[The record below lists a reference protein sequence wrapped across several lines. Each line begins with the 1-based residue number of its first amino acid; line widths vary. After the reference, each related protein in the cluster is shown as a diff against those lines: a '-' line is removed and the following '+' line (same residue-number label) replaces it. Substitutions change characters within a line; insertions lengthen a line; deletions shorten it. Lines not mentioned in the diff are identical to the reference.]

1 MLVFIHIN
9 KTAGRTVRYMLRSSF
24 GVRHCEVETRRVNGE
39 KQPFSS
45 ADLRQL
51 RKLYPRLESI
61 AGHSV
66 TGNINLEEHGTRFDY
81 FTFVREPLK
90 TCASRFQYNVQYRGH
105 KDLVF
110 EEWIER
116 DWTRNNQTR
125 MISGTT
131 DANDAIRM
139 IKEKQ
144 IFVGLTEHFDES
156 ILMLKRLLANDLD
169 ISYKR
174 VNVAQD
180 NKLAQALL
188 TNERTRQLLIE
199 ANQADLELY
208 RYIIEE
214 LYPAYRREYGP
225 TLKADVADYK
235 RTRRNSFNYWNLTLS
250 RLKQYV
256 VYKMALSLTSDRV
269 AGERLAS

>member
-208 RYIIEE
+208 RYITEE

-225 TLKADVADYK
+225 TLEADVADYK